1 MNRLK
6 EGIVEVG
13 GVVLNAET
21 TLKDMENVGI
31 DQGVQR
37 FHGNQF
43 LEVLFNEPVEEDGVQ
58 FQVSIRISQADEWKV
73 VLLDPKMHSTF
84 RDIVDESRAKQEVCE
99 EWLKRREHFD
109 PEHDIA
115 NDFLEQYI
123 TRAEVNYD
131 SLTGSFS
138 IPDRNDLNGDD
149 HGFSFFLN
157 EDGVIFIDDD
167 RYVAGIIDTIA
178 KNRKWHD
185 PCIERFLY

>member
-21 TLKDMENVGI
+21 TLKDMESVGI

-58 FQVSIRISQADEWKV
+58 FQVAIKISQADEWKV

-99 EWLKRREHFD
+99 EWLKRNID
-109 PEHDIA
+109 VPP
-115 NDFLEQYI
+115 
-123 TRAEVNYD
+123 TRD
-131 SLTGSFS
+131 T
-138 IPDRNDLNGDD
+138 DD
-149 HGFSFFLN
+149 
-157 EDGVIFIDDD
+157 
-167 RYVAGIIDTIA
+167 GIIYDFPWGHILSA
-178 KNRKWHD
+178 AAEHINFGHVEG
-185 PCIERFLY
+185 CIQIVYGKLPE

>member
-58 FQVSIRISQADEWKV
+58 FQVSIRVSQADEWKV

-99 EWLKRREHFD
+99 EWLKRNID
-109 PEHDIA
+109 VPP
-115 NDFLEQYI
+115 
-123 TRAEVNYD
+123 TRD
-131 SLTGSFS
+131 T
-138 IPDRNDLNGDD
+138 DD
-149 HGFSFFLN
+149 
-157 EDGVIFIDDD
+157 
-167 RYVAGIIDTIA
+167 GIIYDLPWGHILSTAAEHI
-178 KNRKWHD
+178 NFGHVEG
-185 PCIERFLY
+185 CIQIVYGKLPE

>member
-21 TLKDMENVGI
+21 TLKDMESVGI

-58 FQVSIRISQADEWKV
+58 FQVAIKISQADEWKV

-99 EWLKRREHFD
+99 EWLKRNID
-109 PEHDIA
+109 VPP
-115 NDFLEQYI
+115 
-123 TRAEVNYD
+123 TRD
-131 SLTGSFS
+131 T
-138 IPDRNDLNGDD
+138 DD
-149 HGFSFFLN
+149 
-157 EDGVIFIDDD
+157 
-167 RYVAGIIDTIA
+167 GIIYDFPWGHILSA
-178 KNRKWHD
+178 AAEHINFGHVEG
-185 PCIERFLY
+185 CIQIVYGKLPV

>member
-58 FQVSIRISQADEWKV
+58 FQVAIKISQADEWKV

-99 EWLKRREHFD
+99 EWLKRNID
-109 PEHDIA
+109 VPP
-115 NDFLEQYI
+115 
-123 TRAEVNYD
+123 TRD
-131 SLTGSFS
+131 T
-138 IPDRNDLNGDD
+138 DD
-149 HGFSFFLN
+149 
-157 EDGVIFIDDD
+157 
-167 RYVAGIIDTIA
+167 GIIYDFPWGHILSA
-178 KNRKWHD
+178 AAEHINFGHVEG
-185 PCIERFLY
+185 CIQIVYGKLPV

>member
-99 EWLKRREHFD
+99 EWLKRNID
-109 PEHDIA
+109 VPP
-115 NDFLEQYI
+115 
-123 TRAEVNYD
+123 TRD
-131 SLTGSFS
+131 T
-138 IPDRNDLNGDD
+138 DD
-149 HGFSFFLN
+149 
-157 EDGVIFIDDD
+157 
-167 RYVAGIIDTIA
+167 GIIYDFPWGHILSTAAEHI
-178 KNRKWHD
+178 NFGHVEG
-185 PCIERFLY
+185 CIQIVYGKLPE